1 MIDCNLFENTATE
14 LIQEIAS
21 MCSLPFRSVKCGQSA
36 NASTLTQL
44 LNGCAMANTWMIFEH
59 MDELSLATL
68 QILVKEI

>member
-1 MIDCNLFENTATE
+1 
-14 LIQEIAS
+14 
-21 MCSLPFRSVKCGQSA
+21 MCSLPFRSIKCGQTA

-44 LNGCAMANTWMIFEH
+44 LNGCVMANTWMMFEH